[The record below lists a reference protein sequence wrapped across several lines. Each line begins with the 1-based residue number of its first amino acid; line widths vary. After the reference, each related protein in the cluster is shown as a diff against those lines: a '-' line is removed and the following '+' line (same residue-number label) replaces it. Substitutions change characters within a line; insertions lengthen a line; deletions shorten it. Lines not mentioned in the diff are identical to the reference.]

1 MYIGKSLM
9 NGLKILGFDK
19 EAISDVAREKSLEE
33 IFLSTLFFNYMI
45 VLIVFFVSLVFGGVT
60 INGRDLNEN
69 VFFGLLMIYPFVY
82 NLIVYGV
89 YALFGGVSELLQKA
103 KTVKPL
109 ISVGFHVGIVYAIVL
124 AVVGFAFAID
134 VMYGLFLFVVFLI
147 YFLLTMFLAISTL
160 YKYSFNQTL
169 IILFIPI
176 LIFVVIVLLLGSFV
190 DMSIIGKLLFLN

>member
-1 MYIGKSLM
+1 MYIGKSLI

-19 EAISDVAREKSLEE
+19 EAISDIAREKSLEE

-45 VLIVFFVSLVFGGVT
+45 VLIVFFVSLISGGVT
-60 INGRDLNEN
+60 IDGRDLNEN

-82 NLIVYGV
+82 NLIIYAV

-103 KTVKPL
+103 KSVKPL
-109 ISVGFHVGIVYAIVL
+109 IAVGFHVGIVYSIIIAIVG
-124 AVVGFAFAID
+124 VGF
-134 VMYGLFLFVVFLI
+134 VLNVTYGLFLLVVFLL
-147 YFLLTMFLAISTL
+147 YFFLTMFLAISTL

-190 DMSIIGKLLFLN
+190 DMSIIDKILF